1 MFIQHNP
8 AKHRYEA
15 IDGDG
20 GTVAGFAAYRGRPG
34 SRAFTH
40 TEVSD
45 AYAGQG
51 VASELARFAV
61 EDVRSAGLRLVPYC
75 PYIARW
81 LKKHPEYSGIVDWP
95 ASKSTAEEQE
105 EPAR

>member
-1 MFIQHNP
+1 MNIQHNP

-15 IDGDG
+15 IDDGD
-20 GTVAGFAAYRGRPG
+20 GTVAGFADYRDRQG
-34 SRAFTH
+34 SRAFVH

-45 AYAGQG
+45 AYSGQG

-61 EDVRSAGLRLVPYC
+61 EDVRDAGLRLVPYC

-81 LKKHPEYSGIVDWP
+81 LKKHPEYTGFVDWP
-95 ASKSTAEEQE
+95 ESVTENLEES
-105 EPAR
+105 AH